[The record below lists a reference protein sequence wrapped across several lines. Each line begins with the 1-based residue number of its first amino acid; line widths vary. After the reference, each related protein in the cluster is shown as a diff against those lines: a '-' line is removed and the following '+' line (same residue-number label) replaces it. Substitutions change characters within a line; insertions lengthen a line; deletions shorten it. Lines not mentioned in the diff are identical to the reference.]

1 MASSEPGFAAH
12 DAKSP
17 GTGIGQTVVGARRRA
32 GASRQRLGSGGLRA
46 KRETAVENAKTA
58 LLAEAAERWPLVKQM
73 GADGGDAGV
82 QAIQTFISIYES
94 ATVDIGGE
102 AYSVEVALVEDAK
115 KLLARAHGKSSV
127 GDKTRAVVPFLQGVL
142 SLSTSEPSDRSV
154 RRAWE
159 MGGRRM

>member
-1 MASSEPGFAAH
+1 
-12 DAKSP
+12 
-17 GTGIGQTVVGARRRA
+17 
-32 GASRQRLGSGGLRA
+32 
-46 KRETAVENAKTA
+46 
-58 LLAEAAERWPLVKQM
+58 M